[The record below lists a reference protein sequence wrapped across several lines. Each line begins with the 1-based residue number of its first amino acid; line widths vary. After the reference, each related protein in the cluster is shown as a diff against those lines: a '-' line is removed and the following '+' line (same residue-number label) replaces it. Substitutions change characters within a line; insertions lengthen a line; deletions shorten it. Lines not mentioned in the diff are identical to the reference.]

1 MKETEYLYGIQP
13 KELDNKGYFKALEY
27 KKIAGMKLYRSLFLK
42 HDKTKEDSDRM
53 FYVERAIKHTGKLL
67 KERDG

>member
-1 MKETEYLYGIQP
+1 MKKTEYLYGIQP

-27 KKIAGMKLYRSLFLK
+27 KKTAGMKLYRSLFLK

-53 FYVERAIKHTGKLL
+53 FYVNKAIEHTRKLL
-67 KERDG
+67 DERTA